1 MSEIELKTS
10 AAQRKAVREYEKK
23 NDRINVI
30 FPAGT
35 RDRMQAVGVKNPSTF
50 IKEVV
55 AAELERMEKYINSCD
70 RATKQRLKIAIE
82 KLPLGDVK
90 KLAGLEND
98 FRLRVGD
105 LRILFSIE
113 EDIIIINDILP
124 RGQAYKRI

>member
-1 MSEIELKTS
+1 MQIEYKK
-10 AAQRKAVREYEKK
+10 KAV
-23 NDRINVI
+23 
-30 FPAGT
+30 
-35 RDRMQAVGVKNPSTF
+35 
-50 IKEVV
+50 
-55 AAELERMEKYINSCD
+55 KYINSCD

-82 KLPLGDVK
+82 KLPLGDAK

-105 LRILFSIE
+105 LRILFSID